1 MGWCFAEQ
9 YALTEAGYLTVR
21 VLQQFEDIEAV
32 DDLSNIAQTVTTTLE
47 AVDGVNVRLKRAS

>member
-1 MGWCFAEQ
+1 M
-9 YALTEAGYLTVR
+9 TVR

-47 AVDGVNVRLKRAS
+47 AVDGVNVRLKRAL